1 MTEIDER
8 KWGQQ
13 DPIKEPP
20 DRYAQFL
27 KVVSLTFVAVTF
39 TIIFTEMNR
48 GSFPLKLIF
57 FVIGQFFI
65 YGYVM
70 KNVSKTSENFKNFC
84 KKLKIKLPIL
94 YILYFLFLFYI
105 GQPYL

>member
-13 DPIKEPP
+13 DPIKEPQ
-20 DRYAQFL
+20 DRYEQFL
-27 KVVSLTFVAVTF
+27 KVVSLTFVSVTF
-39 TIIFTEMNR
+39 TIIFTEIKMGN
-48 GSFPLKLIF
+48 FPLKLIF
-57 FVIGQFFI
+57 FIIGQFLI

-70 KNVSKTSENFKNFC
+70 KNLSKTSEKFKNSC